1 MIQTIRQWL
10 QPATAI
16 SSDGT
21 TTDDSP
27 NHLPAARRRMDMLQ
41 PFIKPGLQDIATQP
55 LLIVDVET
63 SGLDLRRDDVLSI
76 GAVRIEGM
84 GIMLGHTF
92 QRVLNVPTRL
102 SPDSQL
108 FHGLTQA
115 DLQRGDDPDRAL
127 LDLLEFGQDAIWLAW
142 HAWFDQKMLH
152 RSTKRWLRLPRALR
166 PDILDLADIAPVVF
180 PEHAEPRNDL
190 DRWLECMGLHNSM
203 RHDAAA
209 DAMATAELTLMC
221 LHRARTRGL
230 NTWGELARAAQRQ
243 ARDRTRQ
250 SQALLAGA

>member
-10 QPATAI
+10 LPATTI
-16 SSDGT
+16 SPSGHAPFP
-21 TTDDSP
+21 SP
-27 NHLPAARRRMDMLQ
+27 ASHQAASRRLGALH
-41 PFIKPGLQDIATQP
+41 PFAKPGLQDIATQP

-63 SGLDLRRDDVLSI
+63 SGLDLNRDDVLSI

-152 RSTKRWLRLPRALR
+152 RSAKRWLRLPRALR
-166 PDILDLADIAPVVF
+166 PDIQDLADIAPAVF

-190 DRWLECMGLHNSM
+190 DRWLECMGLQNSM

-221 LHRARTRGL
+221 LHRARARGL
-230 NTWGELARAAQRQ
+230 NTWGELAKAAQRQ
-243 ARDRTRQ
+243 ARASKRQ